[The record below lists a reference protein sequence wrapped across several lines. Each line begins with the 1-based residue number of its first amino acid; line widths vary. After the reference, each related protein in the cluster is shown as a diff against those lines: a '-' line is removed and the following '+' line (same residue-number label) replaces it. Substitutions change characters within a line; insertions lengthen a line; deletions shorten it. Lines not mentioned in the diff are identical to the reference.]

1 VVIASQVT
9 TELEAEHRVIQKVV
23 SAMAALQHDILEGGK
38 PDLEALRQV
47 VEFMRL
53 YGDGLHHGK
62 EEALLFP
69 ALEAMGVSVKGCP
82 IGVLLAEH
90 VQGRT
95 LIARLAEAI
104 DAFDRG
110 DETQSDAIAETLG
123 ELVKLYPS
131 HIWKEDFLAF
141 PMSEKILGPAEKAA
155 LAAQYV
161 AVNETM
167 GQVERE
173 RLEALAESLMRA
185 HDPA

>member
-1 VVIASQVT
+1 MVIASQVT

-23 SAMAALQHDILEGGK
+23 SAMAALQHDIVEGGK

-82 IGVLLAEH
+82 IGALLAEH

-95 LIARLAEAI
+95 LIARLAEGI
-104 DAFDRG
+104 DAVEGG
-110 DETQSDAIAETLG
+110 DESRSGGIADTLG
-123 ELVKLYPS
+123 DLVKLYPA

-141 PMSEKILGPAEKAA
+141 PMSEKILGPAEKAE
-155 LAAQYV
+155 LASQYA
-161 AVNETM
+161 AVNEKM
-167 GQVERE
+167 GQAERE
-173 RLEALAESLMRA
+173 RLEAMAESLMRA
-185 HDPA
+185 HDPV